1 MLFKVGEL
9 AKRAGIT
16 VRTLHHYEAMG
27 LLLPSARTAAGYRL
41 YNRQDI
47 TRLHHIQALSRMG
60 MSLSEVRDCL
70 ESQGVS
76 LNEIIDSQ
84 ISMLDGQLAE
94 ITTLRQR
101 LVSLRETL
109 SRGAEPDLGE
119 WLTTLELMTMY
130 DRYFSKEELGRLPFA
145 QPDSDRDEEWKQ
157 VVAEVAA
164 LRQQNVPPEDKRAQQ
179 LAARWM
185 EMLVRDT
192 AGEPDFL
199 VRLNA
204 MHQVEPEMSKQT
216 GITAEMTS
224 YVTRAFGQSKLD
236 IYRRYLDDEEFAFTS
251 SHYFDRMQEWPPLV
265 AAVRQAKEQGVAP
278 SSDEAQRL
286 ARRWL
291 ELFQSFAGTS
301 PQTQMKFR
309 AAMAQEPELARGTWM
324 TPELL
329 AWLQQAVGIMFQAA
343 GLRSQQGSEPAATG
357 GGREGK
363 AK

>member
-60 MSLSEVRDCL
+60 MSLNEVRDCL
-70 ESQGVS
+70 ERQALS
-76 LNEIIDSQ
+76 LQEILDSQ

-94 ITTLRQR
+94 IAVLRQR
-101 LVSLRETL
+101 LVTLRETL
-109 SRGAEPDLGE
+109 RSGAEPDLEE

-130 DRYFSKEELGRLPFA
+130 DRYFSKEELQRLPFA
-145 QPDSDRDEEWKQ
+145 QADSHRDDEWKQ
-157 VVAEVAA
+157 LVGQVAA
-164 LRQQNVPPEDKRAQQ
+164 LRQQGISPADVRAQR
-179 LAARWM
+179 LATQWM
-185 EMLVRDT
+185 EMLERDT

-199 VRLNA
+199 VRLNK
-204 MHQVEPEMSKQT
+204 MHQAEPDMARQT
-216 GITAEMTS
+216 GISAEMTD
-224 YVTRAFGQSKLD
+224 YVTRAFGHGKLD
-236 IYRRYLDDEEFAFTS
+236 IYRRYLNEEEFAFTS

-265 AAVRQAKEQGVAP
+265 AEVRKANAQGVKAD
-278 SSDEAQRL
+278 SEQAQQL

-301 PQTQMKFR
+301 PLTQQKFR
-309 AAMAQEPELARGTWM
+309 AAMAQEPELAKGTWM
-324 TPELL
+324 TPEVL
-329 AWLQQAVGIMFQAA
+329 AWLQQAIGAMFQAA
-343 GLRSQQGSEPAATG
+343 GLRNQPGS
-357 GGREGK
+357 
-363 AK
+363 

>member
-60 MSLSEVRDCL
+60 MSLNEVRDCL
-70 ESQGVS
+70 ERQALS
-76 LNEIIDSQ
+76 LQEILDSQ

-94 ITTLRQR
+94 IAVLRQR
-101 LVSLRETL
+101 LVTLRETL
-109 SRGAEPDLGE
+109 RSGAEPDLEE

-130 DRYFSKEELGRLPFA
+130 DRYFSKEELQRLPFA
-145 QPDSDRDEEWKQ
+145 QADSHRDDEWKQ
-157 VVAEVAA
+157 LVGQVAA
-164 LRQQNVPPEDKRAQQ
+164 LCQQGVSPADVRAQR
-179 LAARWM
+179 LATQWM
-185 EMLVRDT
+185 EMLERDT

-199 VRLNA
+199 VRLNK
-204 MHQVEPEMSKQT
+204 MHQAEPDMARQT
-216 GITAEMTS
+216 GISAEMTD
-224 YVTRAFGQSKLD
+224 YVTRAFGHGKLD
-236 IYRRYLDDEEFAFTS
+236 IYRRYLNEEEFAFTS

-265 AAVRQAKEQGVAP
+265 AEVRKANAQGVKAD
-278 SSDEAQRL
+278 SEQAQQL

-301 PQTQMKFR
+301 PLTQQKFR
-309 AAMAQEPELARGTWM
+309 AAMAQEPELAKGTWM
-324 TPELL
+324 TPEVL
-329 AWLQQAVGIMFQAA
+329 AWLQQAIGAMFQAA
-343 GLRSQQGSEPAATG
+343 GLRNQPGS
-357 GGREGK
+357 
-363 AK
+363 

>member
-60 MSLSEVRDCL
+60 MSLNEVRDCL
-70 ESQGVS
+70 ERQALS
-76 LNEIIDSQ
+76 LQEILDSQ

-94 ITTLRQR
+94 IAVLRQR
-101 LVSLRETL
+101 LVTLRETL
-109 SRGAEPDLGE
+109 RSGAEPDLEE

-130 DRYFSKEELGRLPFA
+130 DRYFSKEELQRLPFA
-145 QPDSDRDEEWKQ
+145 QADSHRDDEWKQ
-157 VVAEVAA
+157 LVGQVAA
-164 LRQQNVPPEDKRAQQ
+164 LRQQGVSPADVRAQR
-179 LAARWM
+179 LATQWM
-185 EMLVRDT
+185 EMLERDT

-199 VRLNA
+199 VRLNK
-204 MHQVEPEMSKQT
+204 MHQAEPDMARQT
-216 GITAEMTS
+216 GISAEMTD
-224 YVTRAFGQSKLD
+224 YVTRAFGHGKLD
-236 IYRRYLDDEEFAFTS
+236 IYRRYLNEEEFAFTS

-265 AAVRQAKEQGVAP
+265 AEVRKANTQGVKAD
-278 SSDEAQRL
+278 SEQAQQL

-301 PQTQMKFR
+301 PLTQQKFR
-309 AAMAQEPELARGTWM
+309 AAMAQEPELAKGTWM
-324 TPELL
+324 TPEVL
-329 AWLQQAVGIMFQAA
+329 AWLQQAIGAMFQAA
-343 GLRSQQGSEPAATG
+343 GLRNQPGS
-357 GGREGK
+357 
-363 AK
+363 